1 LLGTMSK
8 TGGRGRGPR
17 GPVTDVASPHLGGTN
32 PGLYPCQQAHHGWLV
47 HSAPP
52 NESKQDRK
60 ALTISFV
67 ATAARRLGVKGIR
80 QAPNDVDRSGYK
92 PVVNDALLGNTHEAW
107 IQDIKPGQPCRHVN
121 LPRVYTRP
129 GGSVR

>member
-1 LLGTMSK
+1 M
-8 TGGRGRGPR
+8 
-17 GPVTDVASPHLGGTN
+17 
-32 PGLYPCQQAHHGWLV
+32 

-60 ALTISFV
+60 ALTVSFV

-92 PVVNDALLGNTHEAW
+92 AVVNDALLGNTHEAW
-107 IQDIKPGQPCRHVN
+107 IQDIAPGQPCRHDS
-121 LPRVYTRP
+121 LPVVYTRA
-129 GGSVR
+129 GGSARPS